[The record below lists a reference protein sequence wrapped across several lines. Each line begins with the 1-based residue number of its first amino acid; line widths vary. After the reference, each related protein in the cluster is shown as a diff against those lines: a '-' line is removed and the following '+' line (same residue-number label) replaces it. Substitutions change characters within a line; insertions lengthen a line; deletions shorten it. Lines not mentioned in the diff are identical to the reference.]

1 MTKEKISEEEIS
13 ERTGFSRSTK
23 ADESEEDN
31 KPEDN
36 EEESQTTE
44 ESEEGDESTKELDD
58 LPEDEDEKSK
68 DESESEEDD
77 EDDEDDESSSK
88 GKRTVPYN
96 KLKTERKKR
105 KEAEKKLGN
114 FLENFDTKIGTAVEK
129 ALTSVS
135 DKKDQPGEA
144 EKVAAEL
151 SEEVGLDEK
160 GLAKILKTAVDLASK
175 GQVSPELLKRL
186 ENLGKLEES
195 QKKIEERQKEDED
208 VSKFNKEWDSFVPWL
223 KKKFPNAGDDELGE
237 AKNAMDDLAHSKK
250 YHLIPEL
257 DYIFFKN
264 RNKFQTILTLLKGKS
279 GEKSKTI
286 KGEKVGEDETDK
298 LTDIENLTPEIIKK
312 RDAEDTA
319 RNKSAEK
326 DYTIIEP
333 V

>member
-1 MTKEKISEEEIS
+1 MTKEEISEEEIS
-13 ERTGFSRSTK
+13 ERTGFSRPTK
-23 ADESEEDN
+23 ADESEEGN

-58 LPEDEDEKSK
+58 LPEDEDEKSE

-77 EDDEDDESSSK
+77 EDDEDDEPSSK

-114 FLENFDTKIGTAVEK
+114 FLENFDEKIGTAVEK

-135 DKKDQPGEA
+135 EKDQPGEA
-144 EKVAAEL
+144 EKAAAEL

-195 QKKIEERQKEDED
+195 QKKIEEKQKEDED

-223 KKKFPNAGDDELGE
+223 K
-237 AKNAMDDLAHSKK
+237 
-250 YHLIPEL
+250 
-257 DYIFFKN
+257 
-264 RNKFQTILTLLKGKS
+264 RNFLTLAMMHW
-279 GEKSKTI
+279 E
-286 KGEKVGEDETDK
+286 
-298 LTDIENLTPEIIKK
+298 
-312 RDAEDTA
+312 RQ
-319 RNKSAEK
+319 RM
-326 DYTIIEP
+326 
-333 V
+333 